1 MAKIDRQKVYDKCNG
16 HCGYC
21 GKEITIKQMQVD
33 HIVAQW
39 STLSKEKSEK
49 VGIIKGSDDFSNLM
63 PTCTRCNKWKSTW
76 NIEQF
81 RREISLQVERLNKYS
96 SAYRLAKDFDLVDE
110 NRNEVVFYYEVI
122 EDLYGKIE

>member
-1 MAKIDRQKVYDKCNG
+1 MAKINRQKVYDKCNG

-49 VGIIKGSDDFSNLM
+49 VGIIKGTDDFSNLM
-63 PTCTRCNKWKSTW
+63 PTCARCNKWKSTW
-76 NIEQF
+76 TIEQF

-110 NRNEVVFYYEVI
+110 NQNEVVFYYEVI
-122 EDLYGKIE
+122 EDLYGKVE